1 MDLNTKVAGLPYWGW
16 GVAIVGGIGVAYVA
30 NRNAG
35 LPEGEE
41 AAYDDPYSYEGT
53 GTTADYPYPGGG
65 AVYVPGSPAQDVD
78 YGAGIGPINNAAW
91 EREALAALIEIGYPP
106 LAAQRALS
114 KFLTNRDLTDEEREM
129 IDRALRAVGPTP
141 DPVDPP
147 DPEEPEQPGTNPPT
161 TNPNPNPPKQ
171 TQPYWQTNVPAFV
184 RRTRNPASAH
194 KALAELGVNTWGL
207 GVGAGEIT
215 KGLRKL
221 GYKRNSNLKPNAEN
235 VTRLIQKRKAKKG
248 E

>member
-30 NRNAG
+30 NRNSA
-35 LPEGEE
+35 LPEGE
-41 AAYDDPYSYEGT
+41 AGTYDDPYSYEGT

-78 YGAGIGPINNAAW
+78 TGGSYGPINNAAW

-114 KFLTNRDLTDEEREM
+114 KFMTSQDLTDEEREM

-141 DPVDPP
+141 DPVDVP
-147 DPEEPEQPGTNPPT
+147 DATPDGTDGNPPT
-161 TNPNPNPPKQ
+161 TDPDTDVKK
-171 TQPYWQTNVPAFV
+171 TQPYWQGNIPEFV
-184 RRTRNPASAH
+184 RRTRNPVTAHAS
-194 KALAELGVNTWGL
+194 LQQLGVNTWGL

-221 GYKRNSNLKPNAEN
+221 GYKKSKNLKANAEG
-235 VTRLIQKRKAKKG
+235 VSRVIQKRQAKKG